1 MIPKAIQKIKEVESI
16 EIFDIYSGENI
27 PQWMKSISIKIKI
40 KWDGKMNNENINE
53 IMDKTISVVE
63 KVGWELRK

>member
-1 MIPKAIQKIKEVESI
+1 
-16 EIFDIYSGENI
+16 
-27 PQWMKSISIKIKI
+27 MKSISIKIKI